1 MANDNEPTTF
11 EEAFERYIEYRT
23 RFERLENDFDE
34 YQQSSLNYEQELE
47 VQLKQLDSQTHRLQ
61 QELFVERTQNEQY
74 RERSEQTIK
83 QFDKRLD
90 QVQEE
95 LNACKNLNEKLTTY
109 IRELEQTNDD
119 LERSKRTLLDS
130 LSTFETQLNRALEQN
145 ALLENELDEKQQ
157 LTETVQRLRDET
169 RDLREELDV
178 LHKTNTEKAIN
189 AMNTS
194 IKGTPIVN
202 SSRMKSILSEAAAS
216 GTTSTSDSTNRQG
229 LSNGH
234 HKVPSSLHGQKN
246 VVSTP
251 STPKPPS
258 LSSATD
264 FTRNVIPGSP
274 SSSIEQQQQQQLTT
288 NINSPNGYST
298 TLPNDFTQP
307 LSIPTRLQSLN
318 LINEAFR
325 RFSAIEATLAAQRK
339 QSQMTSSSI
348 NSHRSRLNSTTNNTT
363 TKQQQQQ
370 QNNESAMAQAQS

>member
-90 QVQEE
+90 QLQEE

-178 LHKTNTEKAIN
+178 LHKTNTEKAMNVMN
-189 AMNTS
+189 AS

-216 GTTSTSDSTNRQG
+216 GTTPTHDSTNRQG

-246 VVSTP
+246 GVSTP

-274 SSSIEQQQQQQLTT
+274 SSSAEQQLTT

-348 NSHRSRLNSTTNNTT
+348 NSHRSRLNSTTNNST
-363 TKQQQQQ
+363 TKQQQ
-370 QNNESAMAQAQS
+370 QNNESTMAQAQS

>member
-1 MANDNEPTTF
+1 
-11 EEAFERYIEYRT
+11 
-23 RFERLENDFDE
+23 
-34 YQQSSLNYEQELE
+34 
-47 VQLKQLDSQTHRLQ
+47 
-61 QELFVERTQNEQY
+61 
-74 RERSEQTIK
+74 
-83 QFDKRLD
+83 
-90 QVQEE
+90 
-95 LNACKNLNEKLTTY
+95 
-109 IRELEQTNDD
+109 
-119 LERSKRTLLDS
+119 DS

-178 LHKTNTEKAIN
+178 LHKTNTEKTMN
-189 AMNTS
+189 AMNAPV
-194 IKGTPIVN
+194 KGTPIVN

-216 GTTSTSDSTNRQG
+216 GTTPTHDSTYRQG

-234 HKVPSSLHGQKN
+234 HKVPSSLHGYKN
-246 VVSTP
+246 GVTTP

-258 LSSATD
+258 LSSVTD
-264 FTRNVIPGSP
+264 FNRNTIPGSP
-274 SSSIEQQQQQQLTT
+274 SLSTEQPITT
-288 NINSPNGYST
+288 NINSPNGYTT

-348 NSHRSRLNSTTNNTT
+348 SSHRSRMNPTGNNSTT
-363 TKQQQQQ
+363 KQQQQ
-370 QNNESAMAQAQS
+370 QNNESTMAQAQS

>member
-1 MANDNEPTTF
+1 MANDNEPSTYQ
-11 EEAFERYIEYRT
+11 EALERYIEYRT
-23 RFERLENDFDE
+23 RFERLEIEFDE

-47 VQLKQLDSQTHRLQ
+47 VQLKQLDSQSHRLQ

-83 QFDKRLD
+83 QFDKRFD
-90 QVQEE
+90 QLQEE

-178 LHKTNTEKAIN
+178 LHKTNTEKTFNSTN
-189 AMNTS
+189 AAL
-194 IKGTPIVN
+194 KGTPIVN
-202 SSRMKSILSEAAAS
+202 SSRMRSILSEAAAAAAAS
-216 GTTSTSDSTNRQG
+216 GGTPTHDSMQRQG
-229 LSNGH
+229 LTNGH
-234 HKVPSSLHGQKN
+234 CKAPSSLHGHTN
-246 VVSTP
+246 GISTP

-264 FTRNVIPGSP
+264 FTRIVVPGSP
-274 SSSIEQQQQQQLTT
+274 SSSTEQQLPT
-288 NINSPNGYST
+288 NINSPTNYSA

-307 LSIPTRLQSLN
+307 LSMPTRLQSLN

-348 NSHRSRLNSTTNNTT
+348 NSHRLRLNSTTNNSA
-363 TKQQQQQ
+363 TKQAQTQQT
-370 QNNESAMAQAQS
+370 NESIVAQAQS